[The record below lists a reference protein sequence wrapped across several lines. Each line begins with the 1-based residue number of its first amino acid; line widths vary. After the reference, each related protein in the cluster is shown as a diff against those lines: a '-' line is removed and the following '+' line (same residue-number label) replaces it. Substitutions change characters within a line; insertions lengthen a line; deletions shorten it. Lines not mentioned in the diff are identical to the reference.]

1 MEHFEDSETNIAL
14 EMEKSRNFSRNSSL
28 LSADIEDLLTET
40 KEEVQNEKLK
50 IVSLD
55 WTRLD

>member
-1 MEHFEDSETNIAL
+1 
-14 EMEKSRNFSRNSSL
+14 MEKSRNFSRNSSL